1 MCGERGPAVVAV
13 IEDDAVERRA
23 LGRVLTLAGF
33 EPALFDSAETYLAS
47 PPDHAH
53 CLIID
58 VHLTGMSGI
67 DLQRKLRAEQST
79 VPIIIMTGNRSDVIR
94 ERAVHAGCAA
104 FLRKPVNANTILDLL
119 GTMTRQ
125 PDV

>member
-1 MCGERGPAVVAV
+1 MVGERSPAVVAV
-13 IEDDAVERRA
+13 VEDDEVERRA
-23 LGRVLTLAGF
+23 LGRVLKLAGF
-33 EPALFDSAETYLAS
+33 EPALFDSAESYLAT

-67 DLQRKLRAEQST
+67 DLQQKLRSEEST

-94 ERAVHAGCAA
+94 ERAERAGCAA
-104 FLRKPVNANTILDLL
+104 FLRKPVNANTILELL
-119 GTMTRQ
+119 GTIPPR
-125 PDV
+125 PHA